1 MATRSDVQ
9 QLLDRATAVLPL
21 SDEDLVYKGIAAGV
35 AERMMTLKKRVSQL
49 EADYGTLHALE
60 QSVKVEGVSPDDHTR
75 YTDLLEW
82 RAIHD
87 ELDQLRDIFEML

>member
-49 EADYGTLHALE
+49 EADYGTLNALE

-82 RAIHD
+82 RAIYD

>member
-1 MATRSDVQ
+1 
-9 QLLDRATAVLPL
+9 VLPL

-49 EADYGTLHALE
+49 EADYGTLNALE

-82 RAIHD
+82 RAIYD

>member
-49 EADYGTLHALE
+49 EADYGTLNALE